1 MKNTYGMELNA
12 VVTWTD
18 ADENKNSG
26 VLIDTVAE
34 PDGCGHFLVL
44 ENYDGG
50 IDEVPVAIV
59 DKAVNPDGTTSRPND
74 E

>member
-1 MKNTYGMELNA
+1 MNSYGMEMNA

-18 ADENKNSG
+18 SDNKKHTG

-34 PDGCGHFLVL
+34 ADDCGHFLVL
-44 ENYDGG
+44 ENYEGG
-50 IDEVPVAIV
+50 IDEVPVSLV
-59 DKAVNPDGTTSRPND
+59 DKAINPDGKKIKPN

>member
-18 ADENKNSG
+18 ADNKKHTG
-26 VLIDTVAE
+26 VLVDTVAE
-34 PDGCGHFLVL
+34 ADGCGHFLVL

-50 IDEVPVAIV
+50 IDEVPMSLV
-59 DKAVNPDGTTSRPND
+59 DKAVNPNGSVSKPND
-74 E
+74 